1 MNETLMDRILE
12 RENMKEAWRRVK
24 SNGGAPGVDGMPLE
38 KFPGF
43 VKEHWPQVRERIKA
57 GTYVPLPV
65 RRKGIP
71 KPDGGVRNL
80 GIPAVVDRVLQQAIS
95 QILTPIFDPTFS
107 ERSYGFRPGRS
118 AHQAVRRACQ
128 DVKEGYAIAV
138 DLDLLRFFFD
148 EVNHDVLMER
158 VARRVKDK
166 VLLRL
171 IGRYLRAGVDVG
183 EGHIQPTVKGVPQ
196 GGPLSPLLSNIV
208 LDDLDKELERRGHR
222 FCRYADDEVILV
234 RTVRAGE
241 RVMESVRR
249 FLRKKLKLAVNEKK
263 SRVARM
269 SECGFLGF
277 TVRRGKIQWT
287 AKAEAEFKRKI
298 RLITRRRRG
307 VSMAQRFQELAQFMG
322 GWMGYFRLSEH
333 YRSLPELDHWIRRR
347 LRACYWKHW
356 RNVRTKVRELM
367 KLGTKKRTAIQ
378 AAMSRKSYWRLSK
391 TLATQT
397 GLTNDWLKR
406 QGLLSLKEM
415 WVSFHYPSGT
425 KVVTAFETTV

>member
-1 MNETLMDRILE
+1 MNETLMDRVLE
-12 RENMKEAWRRVK
+12 RENLKEAWRRVK
-24 SNGGAPGVDGMPLE
+24 SNDGAPGVDRMPLA

-43 VKEHWPQVRERIKA
+43 VKEHWPRVRERIEA

-138 DLDLLRFFFD
+138 DLDLLKFFD
-148 EVNHDVLMER
+148 EVNHDVLMDR

-166 VLLRL
+166 VLLNL

-183 EGHIQPTVKGVPQ
+183 ERNIQPTEKGVPQ

-222 FCRYADDEVILV
+222 FCRYADDAVILV
-234 RTVRAGE
+234 RSARAGV
-241 RVMESVRR
+241 RVMGSVRR
-249 FLRKKLKLAVNEKK
+249 FLRNKLKLAVNEKK
-263 SRVARM
+263 SQVARM

-277 TVRRGKIQWT
+277 TVRRGKIRWT
-287 AKAEAEFKRKI
+287 AKAEAEFKRRI

-307 VSMAQRFQELAQFMG
+307 VSTAQRLQDLTKYMR

-333 YRSLPELDHWIRRR
+333 YRPLPELDHWIRRR
-347 LRACYWKHW
+347 VRACYWKQW

-367 KLGTKKRTAIQ
+367 KLGTQRQTAIQ
-378 AAMSRKSYWRLSK
+378 TAMSRKSYWRLSK
-391 TLATQT
+391 TMATQT
-397 GLTNDWLKR
+397 RLTNEWLAN

-415 WVSFHYPSGT
+415 WVSFHYPSGAKAT
-425 KVVTAFETTV
+425 TAFGTTV

>member
-1 MNETLMDRILE
+1 MNETLMDRIVE
-12 RENMKEAWRRVK
+12 RENLMEAWRRVK
-24 SNGGAPGVDGMPLE
+24 SNGGAPGVDGMTLVE
-38 KFPGF
+38 FPGF
-43 VKEHWPQVRERIKA
+43 VKEHWPRVRERIKA

-80 GIPAVVDRVLQQAIS
+80 GIPAVVDRVVQQAIS

-128 DVKEGYAIAV
+128 DVKEGYAVAV
-138 DLDLLRFFFD
+138 DLDLLKFFD
-148 EVNHDVLMER
+148 EVNHDVLMVR

-166 VLLRL
+166 VLLSL
-171 IGRYLRAGVDVG
+171 IGRFLRAGVDVG
-183 EGHIQPTVKGVPQ
+183 EGNIQPTEKGVPQ

-208 LDDLDKELERRGHR
+208 LDDLDKELERREHR
-222 FCRYADDEVILV
+222 FCRYADDAVILV
-234 RTVRAGE
+234 RSVRAGE
-241 RVMESVRR
+241 RVMGSVRR
-249 FLRKKLKLAVNEKK
+249 FLRNKLKLGVNEKK

-277 TVRRGKIQWT
+277 TVQRGKIRWT
-287 AKAEAEFKRKI
+287 TKAEVEFKRRI
-298 RLITRRRRG
+298 RAITRRRRG
-307 VSMAQRFQELAQFMG
+307 VSMAQRFQDLAEYMR

-333 YRSLPELDHWIRRR
+333 YRALPELDHWIRRR
-347 LRACYWKHW
+347 IRACYWKQW

-367 KLGTKKRTAIQ
+367 KLGTYRRAAIQ
-378 AAMSRKSYWRLSK
+378 TAMSRKSYWCQSK

-397 GLTNDWLKR
+397 GLTNDWLAR

-415 WVSFHYPSGT
+415 WVSFHYPSDAKAT
-425 KVVTAFETTV
+425 TILATTV